1 MIILKNQRNNCKPKK
16 VSKKKSYFSC
26 LTNFCSQSKQ
36 SCVTLEDKV
45 NEVEWIMKA
54 AIVIIS
60 SGEINSSAS
69 MVLKNARDFH
79 VDFENLIYIIYF
91 LVDFTGGVRF
101 PDTFLK
107 FSETSPLY
115 FPRLAP
121 GDEDKN
127 ISINFG
133 HSISLISDPDNQ
145 ISTQAV
151 NEKII
156 LLIWKFVEVII
167 YFI

>member
-16 VSKKKSYFSC
+16 NSKKNSYFSC

-36 SCVTLEDKV
+36 TCITLEDKI

-54 AIVIIS
+54 AILIIS
-60 SGEINSSAS
+60 SGEINSSPS
-69 MVLKNARDFH
+69 MVLKNARDFS
-79 VDFENLIYIIYF
+79 VDFENLMYIIYL

-101 PDTFLK
+101 PDAFLK
-107 FSETSPLY
+107 FSESSPVY

-127 ISINFG
+127 ISIKFG
-133 HSISLISDPDNQ
+133 HSISLISDPENQ

-167 YFI
+167 LYY